1 MDITVTGRK
10 IQVTD
15 GLRERVEQKIAPAL
29 KVFDI
34 QPMAVDV
41 VLRVDHHKNGAAHET
56 CEVTV
61 RVKGTVIRVS
71 ATKTDLYAAIDEA
84 ARLLTRRMRKFKTK
98 VVDRRQ
104 HAARGAE
111 AFENVQDGSALEAD
125 VLSDEEEADEELVR
139 TKYIDYTKLTE
150 EDALVQADLLG
161 HDFFVFRDMVTDNVH
176 VIYHRK
182 NGGYGILKPESEK
195 E

>member
-15 GLRERVEQKIAPAL
+15 ALRENVEQKIGDAL
-29 KVFDI
+29 RVFDI
-34 QPMAVDV
+34 SPMTADV
-41 VLRVDHHKNGAAHET
+41 VLRVEHYKNSPEGDI

-61 RVKGTVIRVS
+61 RVRGSVIRVS
-71 ATKTDLYAAIDEA
+71 CAKDDMYAAIDEA
-84 ARLLTRRMRKFKTK
+84 AHMLTRRMRKLKTR

-104 HAARGAE
+104 RASKSMGGE
-111 AFENVQDGSALEAD
+111 TIQENTQLEAQ
-125 VLSDEEEADEELVR
+125 VLADEDDEALVR
-139 TKYIDYTKLTE
+139 EKFIEYTKLTE

-182 NGGYGILKPESEK
+182 NGGYGILKPDTERR
-195 E
+195 